1 MAPQN
6 ISWELEEN
14 SRNFG
19 ASFSFESSSEI
30 VEYQLIL
37 ELFNEAE
44 EKTYYLD
51 VSIQAAL
58 VILPYLEYPTG
69 QGLNWC
75 LQMWILIVWFLEY
88 YQNLDKHVRTT
99 TRATRSLKETA
110 RTELQTT
117 AYNNFSR

>member
-75 LQMWILIVWFLEY
+75 L
-88 YQNLDKHVRTT
+88 
-99 TRATRSLKETA
+99 
-110 RTELQTT
+110 
-117 AYNNFSR
+117 